1 MRHRGLLVSFYQEI
15 FRQQFVKYTP
25 CCYHSVF
32 SVSTN
37 VLIWFS
43 PSKSRHYILWRF
55 WFKTISM
62 TWLTKTPFISI
73 FIYQISNDVTLLVW
87 QILPRTIAALLTW
100 RFLEWFFFFFTKI
113 TLLSLLHSIR
123 NAFSIPECAPGK
135 RSRPIFWWKI
145 LWKCMSASK
154 YVFVMYVCT

>member
-100 RFLEWFFFFFTKI
+100 RFLEWFFSFLQK
-113 TLLSLLHSIR
+113 SLFCHYCT
-123 NAFSIPECAPGK
+123 P
-135 RSRPIFWWKI
+135 
-145 LWKCMSASK
+145 
-154 YVFVMYVCT
+154 FVMHFQFPNVHLENGVVQFFDGKYYENVWVHPTLCDVST